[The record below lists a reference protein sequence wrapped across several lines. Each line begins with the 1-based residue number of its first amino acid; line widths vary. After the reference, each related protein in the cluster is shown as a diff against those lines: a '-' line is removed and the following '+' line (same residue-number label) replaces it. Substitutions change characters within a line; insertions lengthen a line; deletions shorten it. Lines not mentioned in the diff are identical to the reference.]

1 MQGRLALQL
10 RGRSTKTLEIFRPR
24 IWRARRGAPPRQHA
38 EIMATNR
45 FDALQPRQSP
55 GWDICSTCGAAR
67 RVLGHASSLDRAP
80 AATACVRDWA
90 GNSAGGEPSPSP
102 QHDHRTSAP
111 CKRACFAPRTSS
123 RGKFEHAN
131 TLPAHHA
138 TFGRERILDHIDAQ
152 GRRIGHTPWASTSAT
167 VFPDACAPPSCAQ
180 PLSVTCSCTQ
190 RS

>member
-24 IWRARRGAPPRQHA
+24 IQRARRGAAPRQHA

-45 FDALQPRQSP
+45 FDPLQPQQSP

-123 RGKFEHAN
+123 RGQIRARKHVAGSPRHVWTRTYSRSYRCARSSNRSHAV
-131 TLPAHHA
+131 
-138 TFGRERILDHIDAQ
+138 GIY
-152 GRRIGHTPWASTSAT
+152 
-167 VFPDACAPPSCAQ
+167 
-180 PLSVTCSCTQ
+180 LSDSI
-190 RS
+190 S

>member
-24 IWRARRGAPPRQHA
+24 IQRARRGAAPRQHA

-45 FDALQPRQSP
+45 FDPLQPQQSP

-102 QHDHRTSAP
+102 QNDHCTSAP
-111 CKRACFAPRTSS
+111 CKRASYAPRMRS
-123 RGKFEHAN
+123 RGEIEHAN
-131 TLPAHHA
+131 ALPAHRA
-138 TFGRERILDHIDAQ
+138 TFGRERLLDHIDAQ
-152 GRRIGHTPWASTSAT
+152 R
-167 VFPDACAPPSCAQ
+167 
-180 PLSVTCSCTQ
+180 LSN
-190 RS
+190 RSHAVSIYLSDDVS